1 MTTVEQM
8 GTNTVELNR
17 AYDPYKKVY
26 YSDIVGSP
34 ILDAITGAKYPYK
47 VGSYDESKFFKV
59 KSTTA
64 YRNTHSKLQYPAS
77 HTTSNQAFY
86 QNPQAYMNHLK
97 VQLSDDIVN
106 NWKLKTQTEN

>member
-1 MTTVEQM
+1 MNQEATMVNDEI
-8 GTNTVELNR
+8 ECNR

-47 VGSYDESKFFKV
+47 VGSYHEKKFFKV

-64 YRNTHSKLQYPAS
+64 YRNTHSKLQYPAT
-77 HTTSNQAFY
+77 HTLCNQAFY
-86 QNPQAYMNHLK
+86 ENPNVYMNHLK
-97 VQLSDDIVN
+97 VHLSDDIIESWEARN
-106 NWKLKTQTEN
+106 ESSD